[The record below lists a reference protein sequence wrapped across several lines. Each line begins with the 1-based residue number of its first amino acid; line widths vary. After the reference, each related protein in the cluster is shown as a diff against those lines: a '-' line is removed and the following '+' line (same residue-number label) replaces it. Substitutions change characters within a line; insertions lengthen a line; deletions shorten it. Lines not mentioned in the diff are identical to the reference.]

1 MKIGISGDAGSFSEE
16 AGLLYASKNKINPE
30 WIYLIDMEG
39 VLDAVEH
46 GKIDMGIF
54 PVVNLR
60 GGLVRMAFDA
70 MGRHPFTVIDE
81 LWLEVNQC
89 LLAKQGVMKNAI
101 KKIASHPQA
110 LAQSREYLQ
119 KEFNDAELIEWQ
131 DTAKAAR
138 DLADGKLR
146 GDCAVIAPRRAG
158 EIYGLNVM
166 AANIQDARP
175 NLTAFIF
182 VKKALSPRKMRHH
195 SF

>member
-1 MKIGISGDAGSFSEE
+1 MKIGVSGDAGSFSEE

-39 VLDAVEH
+39 VLDAVEK
-46 GKIDMGIF
+46 GKIDLGIF

-89 LLAKQGVMKNAI
+89 LLAKQGVMKTAI
-101 KKIASHPQA
+101 KKIVSHPQA
-110 LAQSREYLQ
+110 LAQCREYLQ
-119 KEFNDAELIEWQ
+119 REFIDAELIEWQ

-138 DLADGKLR
+138 DLAEGKLHQ
-146 GDCAVIAPRRAG
+146 DCAVIAPGPAA
-158 EIYGLNVM
+158 EVYGLKLM
-166 AANIQDARP
+166 AANIQDVQP
-175 NLTAFIF
+175 NLTAFII
-182 VKKALSPRKMRHH
+182 VKHDKE
-195 SF
+195 